1 MPLPDSHC
9 ELLFLDHA
17 HFSVNMYCL
26 IKRVIEGKM
35 EGRIEVMGKQGRRCK
50 QLLDDHK
57 EMRGCWKLKEEALY
71 CTV

>member
-9 ELLFLDHA
+9 ELVFHDHV

-26 IKRVIEGKM
+26 LKHVIEGKI
-35 EGRIEVMGKQGRRCK
+35 EGRIEVMGKQGRCK
-50 QLLDDHK
+50 QLLDDLK
-57 EMRGCWKLKEEALY
+57 EMKGFWKLKEEPLY